1 MNNFWEIL
9 GFSLSIT
16 IPIFLILVLGVAL
29 YRIRLINDNF
39 VDVTSKLVF
48 NITLPALLFIS
59 ISRTNITKNTDFSL
73 ALYAVGS
80 VIIVYILLE
89 LLASRIIPIKAD
101 RGVVIQGA
109 FRSNMGIIGLAYC
122 VNAYGE
128 NVFSVASIYLGSVTI
143 LFNILSVICLNRSM
157 DAQKSITYTLKS
169 IAKNPLIIAIVAALL
184 SSYLGLHIPSTL
196 HKAGSYFAQMTLP
209 LALICAGA
217 SLNFGALKKDMSTA
231 LLSAIGKLVVVPSLI
246 TLGGY
251 FFGYRGMQLGVLFL
265 MSSAPSASAGYIMV
279 RAMGGNSSLAANVIV
294 LTTIASVF
302 STSIGVAILS
312 SLHLM

>member
-16 IPIFLILVLGVAL
+16 TPIFLILVLGVTL

-39 VDVTSKLVF
+39 ISVASKLIF

-59 ISRTNITKNTDFSL
+59 ISRTNINKDTDFSL
-73 ALYAVGS
+73 AIYAVGS
-80 VIIVYILLE
+80 VIVVYILLE
-89 LLASRIIPIKAD
+89 ILASRIIATKAD

-128 NVFSVASIYLGSVTI
+128 SVFSIASIYLGSVTI

-184 SSYLGLHIPSTL
+184 SSYFGVHIPSTL

-231 LLSAIGKLVVVPSLI
+231 LLSAIGKLVVVPLLI

-279 RAMGGNSSLAANVIV
+279 RAMGGNSALAANVIV

-312 SLHLM
+312 SQHLM